1 MGSSKYP
8 KENEL
13 DQYLSSNGGGSNA
26 LTECE
31 HTLFYFDV
39 VEEHLSEAIDR
50 FSSLFINPLMLPDS
64 ISREIE
70 AIGKNFRT
78 YIYIFINN
86 YYYFLS
92 ESEFQ
97 NNVND
102 DDSRIVQLFASKAN
116 GPASTFTWG
125 NLKTLKEEIDCD
137 KLYAEAHKFR
147 SKYYVANN
155 MYLCIESSE
164 SLDSLQNLVEKNFS
178 QIKNGALIE
187 NQNSLSYLDY
197 FRPDFHDKIL
207 YVKPKSD
214 KCKLFM
220 TFVMPSM
227 QKYYKSKPHD
237 YLAYII
243 QHEGFGSL
251 SSYLKRK

>member
-1 MGSSKYP
+1 MGSEKYP

-39 VEEHLSEAIDR
+39 VEEHLSEAMDR
-50 FSSLFINPLMLPDS
+50 FSSLFVAPLMLPDS

-70 AIGKNFRT
+70 AI
-78 YIYIFINN
+78 
-86 YYYFLS
+86 

-116 GPASTFTWG
+116 EPASTFTWG
-125 NLKTLKEEIDCD
+125 NLKTLKELIESD
-137 KLYAEAHKFR
+137 KLYAAAHEFR

-164 SLDSLQNLVEKNFS
+164 SLDSLQNLVEKSFS
-178 QIKNGALIE
+178 EIKSGTLNDQRQI
-187 NQNSLSYLDY
+187 LSYQDY
-197 FRPDFHDKIL
+197 FKPEFQDKVFYI
-207 YVKPKSD
+207 KPKSD
-214 KCKLFM
+214 KCKLFI
-220 TFVMPSM
+220 TFLMPSM
-227 QKYYKSKPHD
+227 QKFYKSKPHD

>member
-1 MGSSKYP
+1 MGSEKYP

-13 DQYLSSNGGGSNA
+13 DQYLSSNGGASNA

-39 VEEHLSEAIDR
+39 VEEHLSGAMDR
-50 FSSLFINPLMLPDS
+50 FSSLFVAPLMLPDS

-70 AIGKNFRT
+70 AI
-78 YIYIFINN
+78 
-86 YYYFLS
+86 

-102 DDSRIVQLFASKAN
+102 DDCRIVQLFASKAN

-125 NLKTLKEEIDCD
+125 NLKTLKELIESD
-137 KLYAEAHKFR
+137 KLYAAAHEFR

-164 SLDSLQNLVEKNFS
+164 SLDSLQNLVEKSFS
-178 QIKNGALIE
+178 EIKSGTLSDKRQI
-187 NQNSLSYLDY
+187 LSYQDY
-197 FRPDFHDKIL
+197 FKPEFQDKVFYI
-207 YVKPKSD
+207 KPKSD
-214 KCKLFM
+214 KCKLFI
-220 TFVMPSM
+220 TFLMPSM
-227 QKYYKSKPHD
+227 QKFYKSKPHD